1 MKRLLTW
8 LLMGLLLTLPAL
20 AAGRDRPQEPPW
32 EAAAR
37 PYGFQ
42 LVSWELEHL
51 PQKWLFALGQALG
64 RESRT
69 PAEKR
74 ERVRAYFQLVSELS
88 RLGEGEGARRA
99 ALEGLQAAWEGE
111 VEATLEEAVAAV
123 AEEEGLASPLG
134 FLFPPVDFTFNDLPQ
149 ALIISPRER
158 IEVSDRGLL
167 RPVSA
172 AEMEAIEAAAEAPTE
187 VGEAKNPHGVSA
199 LVTPIGGIATYPAM
213 VLPSATLEGATETI
227 AHEWLHAYFF
237 FQPLGRGYFSDYQ
250 VATINET
257 AASLAG
263 REIGER
269 ALARLGVAREQGP
282 EGEPARPREPSELE
296 RALRETRLE
305 VDALLAEG
313 RIDEAEALMEA
324 RRRALVGKGYQIRK
338 LNQAYFAF
346 YGSYADAPG
355 SVSPVGEQLREL
367 RRRSPTLGAFV
378 RAAAGI
384 GSAGELE
391 ALVGK

>member
-1 MKRLLTW
+1 MKRLLAW
-8 LLMGLLLTLPAL
+8 LLVGALLALPAL
-20 AAGRDRPQEPPW
+20 APGRDRPQEPPW
-32 EAAAR
+32 EAATR
-37 PYGFQ
+37 PYGFP

-64 RESRT
+64 GESKT
-69 PAEKR
+69 TAEKR

-88 RLGEGEGARRA
+88 HLSEGEGARRA
-99 ALEGLQAAWEGE
+99 ILEAQKAAWKGE
-111 VEATLEEAVAAV
+111 VEATLEEEVAAV
-123 AEEEGLASPLG
+123 LEEEGLASPLG
-134 FLFPPVDFTFNDLPQ
+134 FLFPPVDFTFSDLPRV
-149 ALIISPRER
+149 LIISPRER
-158 IEVSDRGLL
+158 IEVMDRGLL

-172 AEMEAIEAAAEAPTE
+172 AEMEAIEAAAEAGGPE
-187 VGEAKNPHGVSA
+187 VQHPHGVSA

-237 FQPLGRGYFSDYQ
+237 FQPLGRGYFGDYQ

-257 AASLAG
+257 AASMAG
-263 REIGER
+263 REMGER
-269 ALARLGVAREQGP
+269 ALTRLGVVREQGP
-282 EGEPARPREPSELE
+282 ETEPARPREPSELE
-296 RALRETRLE
+296 LALRETRLE

-313 RIDEAEALMEA
+313 KIGEAEALMEA
-324 RRRALVGKGYQIRK
+324 RQRALVGKGYQIRK

-355 SVSPVGEQLREL
+355 AVSPVGEQLREL

-391 ALVGK
+391 ALLGK